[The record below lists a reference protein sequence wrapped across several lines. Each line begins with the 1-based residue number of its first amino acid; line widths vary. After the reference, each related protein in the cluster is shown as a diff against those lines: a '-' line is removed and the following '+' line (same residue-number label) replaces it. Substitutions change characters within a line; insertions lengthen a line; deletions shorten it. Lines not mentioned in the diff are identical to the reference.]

1 MPGDPEAIAVVNG
14 DEVDVLIGC
23 EETLFV
29 FCAET
34 SWAAFVDTDRAALD
48 DVTVVVVIETCAV
61 AESVEGEIA
70 PVVLDLAWKVGLL
83 RARKAEKKFA
93 KNGL

>member
-1 MPGDPEAIAVVNG
+1 VPGDPEAIVVVNG
-14 DEVDVLIGC
+14 DEFEALIGC
-23 EETLFV
+23 EETLLV

-34 SWAAFVDTDRAALD
+34 SWPAFVDTDRAALE

-61 AESVEGEIA
+61 AESVEGEMA